1 MNLLRISV
9 LFIVL
14 ILAGCISWVFAKSPF
29 NQMPEG
35 KYQLDLSHG
44 SIVWKVSHFGLSN
57 YLARFTE
64 FDASIHFKPNDIE
77 SSTVFASINPMSIQ
91 TAFPNPEQTDFDKV
105 LALDESW
112 FNAGKFNA
120 IEFESTSI
128 EMTSENT
135 AIMSGNLSFLGLT
148 KPLTLNVTFNGAM
161 AIQPLSR
168 KPTMGFSASTTIV
181 RSEFGM
187 TKHIPQVGDSVS
199 VMIEGEFAYA
209 GD

>member
-44 SIVWKVSHFGLSN
+44 SIIWKVSHFGLSN

-64 FDASIHFKPNDIE
+64 FDASINFKPNDIE
-77 SSTVFASINPMSIQ
+77 SSTVYASINPMSIQ

-105 LALDESW
+105 LALNTKW
-112 FNAGKFNA
+112 FNAGEFST

-128 EMTSENT
+128 KMTSDNT
-135 AIMSGNLSFLGLT
+135 ALMSGNLSFLGLI
-148 KPLTLNVTFNGAM
+148 KPVELDVKFNGAM

-168 KPTMGFSASTTIV
+168 KPTMGFSATTTIV

-187 TKHIPQVGDSVS
+187 TKHIPQIGDSVK
-199 VMIEGEFAYA
+199 VMIEGEFAYTS
-209 GD
+209 D